1 MFKYIADT
9 ILYSWLALDN
19 ANHWVQALHFFIYDS
34 LKIGFLVF
42 FVISLMG
49 IINSYFPIDKVREF
63 LENKKLYGLEHLL
76 ASLLGAATPFCSCSS
91 IPLFI
96 GFLKGGI
103 PLGVTLSFL
112 ITSPLVNEIAL
123 VLFLGIFGFKVT
135 LIYAIAG
142 IMVGTI
148 VGLVLSKLKLEDHL
162 EDWVK
167 KQLKEKMDQAAF
179 KDVRTFSERFSD
191 IKSEAVDTF
200 IKIMPYVLGG
210 VAVGGLIH
218 GFVPTGYFEQYMG
231 KENLFAVPISTILAI
246 PMYSNASGVIPIIQS
261 LVAKGIPIGT
271 AMAFMMAVV
280 GLSLPEAL
288 LLKKVVKI
296 RLIAIYFSSVGV
308 SIIAL
313 GYLFNLVL

>member
-1 MFKYIADT
+1 MFELIADT
-9 ILYSWLALDN
+9 IIYNWLSLDS

-34 LKIGFLVF
+34 LKISFLVV

-49 IINSYFPIDKVREF
+49 IVNSYFPIDKVRAF
-63 LENKKLYGLEHLL
+63 LENKKLFGLEHFL
-76 ASLLGAATPFCSCSS
+76 ASVLGAITPFCSCSS

-112 ITSPLVNEIAL
+112 ITSPLVNEIAII
-123 VLFLGIFGFKVT
+123 LFLGIFGWKVT
-135 LIYAIAG
+135 LIYAFSG
-142 IMVGTI
+142 ILIGTI
-148 VGLVLSKLKLEDHL
+148 VGFILSKLGLEDHL

-167 KQLKEKMDQAAF
+167 EQLKQKMAQASIEDHRGF
-179 KDVRTFSERFSD
+179 KARIPE
-191 IKSEAVDTF
+191 IKAEAIDTF
-200 IKIMPYVLGG
+200 LKIIPYVLGG
-210 VAVGGLIH
+210 VAVGGVIH

-231 KENLFAVPISTILAI
+231 KDNFFAVPISTILAI

-271 AMAFMMAVV
+271 AMAFMMSVV

-288 LLKKVVKI
+288 LLKKVMKLK
-296 RLIAIYFSSVGV
+296 LIVIYFSSVAI
-308 SIIAL
+308 SIIVL
-313 GYLFNLVL
+313 GYLFNLIL